1 MGQGVRVADHP
12 SHATF
17 GALWAAVAATCYSLS
32 SVVGK
37 DLLGT
42 LGIGSMLFLRFG
54 IAAVVLLVLLLFW
67 RRRGGPDPFAI
78 PRRPALLIGVLFGL
92 MVGTGFAA
100 LKYLDVAVYIVLV
113 YVYPALVVVAA
124 AVMARTRPS
133 CLTWTALAVVMVG
146 VVLTV
151 PELFGGVGSVSAL
164 GVGLTLTQAVMMAA
178 FMIIS
183 TRLIPAQVDGVVRS
197 FWNLVGG
204 SLAMLPF
211 VLFGTFRLPDTGRL
225 RLEVSLFALVPT
237 VFASIFFFRA
247 MRSASASVVA
257 MMMTLE
263 VVFAILWSILFLGEP
278 VRPVKLVGA
287 AVVVVGVLLAQ
298 RAGRES
304 GDDATGEL
312 QPVV

>member
-1 MGQGVRVADHP
+1 M
-12 SHATF
+12 
-17 GALWAAVAATCYSLS
+17 AATCYSLS

-42 LGIGSMLFLRFG
+42 LGVGSMLFLRFG
-54 IAAVVLLVLLLFW
+54 IAAVVLLGILLVW
-67 RRRGGPDPFAI
+67 SRRGGPDPFAI
-78 PRRPALLIGVLFGL
+78 PRGPAVLIGVLFGL
-92 MVGTGFAA
+92 MVATGFAA
-100 LKYLDVAVYIVLV
+100 LRYLDVAVYIVLV
-113 YVYPALVVVAA
+113 YVYPALVVVAG
-124 AVMARTRPS
+124 AVMARQWPS
-133 CLTWTALAVVMVG
+133 RLTWTALAVVMVG

-164 GVGLTLTQAVMMAA
+164 GVVLTLIQAVMMAA

-183 TRLIPAQVDGVVRS
+183 ARVIPARVDGVVRA

-211 VLFGTFRLPDTGRL
+211 VVFGTFRLPDTGRL
-225 RLEVSLFALVPT
+225 KLEVALFALVPT
-237 VFASIFFFRA
+237 VIASICFFRA
-247 MRSASASVVA
+247 MHSASASVVA

-304 GDDATGEL
+304 GDDLTGEL
-312 QPVV
+312 QAVI